1 MHTLKLTVE
10 DDIYQN
16 IMFLLSNLKVKG
28 LKIEEEIIYED
39 WSHLESEIDK
49 GLNSGIC
56 SKSHKEIISDI
67 KQKYA

>member
-16 IMFLLSNLKVKG
+16 VMFLLSNLKVKG
-28 LKIEEEIIYED
+28 LKIEEEVACED

-49 GLNSGIC
+49 GLNSGIS
-56 SKSHKEIISDI
+56 SKSHEEIIGDI